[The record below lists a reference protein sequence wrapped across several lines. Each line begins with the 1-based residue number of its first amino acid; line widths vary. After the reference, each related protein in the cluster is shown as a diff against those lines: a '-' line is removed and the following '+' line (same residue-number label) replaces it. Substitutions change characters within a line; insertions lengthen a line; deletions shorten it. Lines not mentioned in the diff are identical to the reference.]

1 MSKNKALSDFVSD
14 INNAAVGDYLFLD
27 SAGDR
32 TIARQVL
39 GSDISGFTAPYDS
52 AGIVSLLDS
61 NYVDTKMGGGS
72 ATSITGAD
80 VNSKLAALD
89 NSVVPTTS
97 MNLGST
103 TKKWRNIYTNKLS
116 FGGISIDTNGLDG
129 GNATLSGFTTPSDY
143 VLVNNIVLSTPA
155 AASLAVTNSSY
166 TSFLLK
172 TDSTQTDAQVD
183 ASSNSL
189 TITENGNVT
198 STAFSPYHPKGY
210 SVYFD
215 GTSDYLRIPYDASFS
230 YSSSTPFTID
240 MWFYPTVSGTDN
252 QHIASSNTGSVDA
265 NLNWLFRQKADNTLR
280 FVMIQSNGTVVE
292 CDSSN
297 TMNINEWN
305 HVSVVMT
312 GSSIKHWLNGIFQ
325 QEVSFNGSMKVN
337 GNIDLGVWG
346 STYFN
351 GYITDFRYNVGEEI
365 YTGTADINVPTER
378 LTTNS
383 YTKVLA
389 CHLPYIADGSSND
402 FSITVVGD
410 VYTHQFGPYDHVTY
424 SPSSHGGS
432 VYLDGSGDYLSCG
445 SGLQFDMGT
454 GDFTWEAWVYPM
466 QASRSQQIISVGDS
480 NSTIAGMYFRST
492 NKFAFYAN
500 STLYL
505 ESASTYLTNKWY
517 HVAVARSGTNLAL
530 YVNGKSVDTATNS
543 ANIGSS
549 SEGAYVGTN
558 YGISPQQDMN
568 GFISNVRVVK
578 GTAVYT
584 SAFTPPT
591 QPLTA
596 ITNTQLLTCTNKNNV
611 WNAGGAGNGF
621 SNLLQGNAI
630 LSTSITKN
638 ESASVQLDGTG
649 DYIKIDNTNPI
660 FNVSTGDFTWEGW
673 FRFNA
678 FTDNPKI
685 FINLASASVYWQ
697 LYVYNNALRLLG
709 NAGNTLSGTASGT
722 LSTSTWYHIALVRVG
737 NVFNV
742 YLDGSLAITDS
753 YGGSI
758 GHNSDYGVGG
768 TSTYPNNNINGNVE
782 GVRLSKYARYTS
794 AFTPPTAALEG

>member
-14 INNAAVGDYLFLD
+14 ISNAAVGDYLFLD

-52 AGIVSLLDS
+52 ASVVSLLDS
-61 NYVDTKMGGGS
+61 NYVDTELGGGG

-103 TKKWRNIYTNKLS
+103 TKKWKNIYTNKLS

-129 GNATLSGFTTPSDY
+129 GNATLSGIITPSDY
-143 VLVNNIVLSTPA
+143 VLVNNIVLSTPTFIPTV
-155 AASLAVTNSSY
+155 SNSAE
-166 TSFLLK
+166 TAFLLK
-172 TDSTQTDAQVD
+172 TDSTQSDAQGD
-183 ASSNSL
+183 ASTNAA
-189 TITENGNVT
+189 TITQNGNVT

-215 GTSDYLRIPYDASFS
+215 GTGDYLRIPFDSSFS
-230 YSSSTPFTID
+230 YSSVQPFTID
-240 MWFYPTVSGTDN
+240 MWFHPLVSGTDA
-252 QHIASSNTGSVDA
+252 QYIASSNTGSADA
-265 NLNWLFRQKADNTLR
+265 NLNWLFRQKSNNTLR
-280 FVMIQSNGTVVE
+280 FVMIDQSGTVVE
-292 CDSSN
+292 CDSSDV
-297 TMNINEWN
+297 MNINEWN

-325 QEVSFNGSMKVN
+325 QEVSFTGSMKVN
-337 GNIDLGVWG
+337 GNIDIAAWG
-346 STYFN
+346 TTSYFN
-351 GYITDFRYNVGEEI
+351 GYITDFRYNVGEQI
-365 YTGTADINVPTER
+365 YTGTADIDVPTER
-378 LTTNS
+378 LTANS
-383 YTKVLA
+383 YTKALA
-389 CHLPYIADGSSND
+389 CHLSYIADGSSSD
-402 FSITVVGD
+402 HSITVNGN
-410 VYTHQFGPYDHVTY
+410 TKTQQLGPYDHETY
-424 SPSSHGGS
+424 SPSDYGGS
-432 VYLDGSGDYLSCG
+432 VYFDGAGDYLSCG
-445 SGLQFDMGT
+445 SGSQFDMGT

-480 NSTIAGMYFRST
+480 NATIYALYFRST
-492 NKFAFYAN
+492 NKFAFYGN

-505 ESASTYLTNKWY
+505 ESSSTFSINQWY
-517 HVAVARSGTNLAL
+517 YVAVVREGNDFTL
-530 YVNGKSVDTATNS
+530 YVNGTSVDTYSTTA
-543 ANIGSS
+543 AIGSS
-549 SEGAYVGTN
+549 TEGAYVGTN
-558 YGISPQQDMN
+558 KGLSTQDWKGYISDA
-568 GFISNVRVVK
+568 RVVK

-584 SAFTPPT
+584 SGFTPPT
-591 QPLTA
+591 APLTA
-596 ITNTQLLTCTNKNNV
+596 ITNTQLLTCANKNNV
-611 WNAGGAGNGF
+611 WNAGSVGNGL
-621 SNLLQGNAI
+621 SNLLQGNAT

-649 DYIKIDNTNPI
+649 DYIKIDDTNPI
-660 FNVSTGDFTWEGW
+660 FDVSTGDFTWEGW

-678 FTDNPKI
+678 ITNNPKI
-685 FINLASASVYWQ
+685 FVNLASATVYWQ

-709 NAGNTLSGTASGT
+709 NTGNTLSGTASGT
-722 LSTSTWYHIALVRVG
+722 LSTSTWYHIAFVRVG

-742 YLDGSLAITDS
+742 YLDGSSVITDS
-753 YGGSI
+753 YSSSI

-794 AFTPPTAALEG
+794 AFTPPTAELEG